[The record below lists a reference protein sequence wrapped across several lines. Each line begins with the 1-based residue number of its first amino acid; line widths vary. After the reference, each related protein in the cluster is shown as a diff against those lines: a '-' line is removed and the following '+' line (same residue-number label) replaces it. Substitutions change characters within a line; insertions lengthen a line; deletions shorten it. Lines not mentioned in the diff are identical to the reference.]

1 MYPRVEWSRCCESPA
16 PNAAGRNGRCRTRAR
31 SPPPACR
38 SRYDCTIRLL
48 NPSVNLRGYLE
59 SARTINSLVAQPPP
73 HETVQYIVANPAH
86 VVLGR
91 QLGVRTVRVRARRRV
106 GRIEIDGVGIGAGGL
121 GELLRHSVDA
131 LRILDHV
138 HHHDLKAHLRR
149 RISICT
155 TIATISATMPT
166 ASRLHPRKCSRKNAQ
181 RSRPR
186 NRRKV
191 SIFDSSALLG
201 AAARSL
207 TIRSCSSVNGRP
219 LVRSSSRA
227 ITSTFHPY
235 CGHSPHS
242 RYSPHLTVR

>member
-59 SARTINSLVAQPPP
+59 SARTINSLVAQSPPRNRP
-73 HETVQYIVANPAH
+73 IHCSQSSPCSTGSTAWRPNRPC
-86 VVLGR
+86 
-91 QLGVRTVRVRARRRV
+91 TRRRV

-166 ASRLHPRKCSRKNAQ
+166 ASRLHQRKCSRKNAQ

>member
-59 SARTINSLVAQPPP
+59 SARTINSLVAQSP
-73 HETVQYIVANPAH
+73 HETIQYIVANPAH

-138 HHHDLKAHLRR
+138 HHHDLEAHLRR

-166 ASRLHPRKCSRKNAQ
+166 ASRLHPRKCSRKKPSARARATGG
-181 RSRPR
+181 RSRSSTPR
-186 NRRKV
+186 HC
-191 SIFDSSALLG
+191 SAPPPD
-201 AAARSL
+201 R
-207 TIRSCSSVNGRP
+207 
-219 LVRSSSRA
+219 
-227 ITSTFHPY
+227 
-235 CGHSPHS
+235 
-242 RYSPHLTVR
+242 